1 MPKIHHNDE
10 IPENHSYTTKVEEKV
25 MDGTIIEV
33 LDSYFINEFVKV
45 DIRKDLETSRIFYS
59 VATEQLKEREI
70 RILEKMKKS
79 L

>member
-1 MPKIHHNDE
+1 MPQIHHNDE

-45 DIRKDLETSRIFYS
+45 EIRKDL
-59 VATEQLKEREI
+59 
-70 RILEKMKKS
+70 
-79 L
+79 